1 MGRGSLL
8 TSFEGRISRKRYWI
22 GIIVLMIAMIVLTV
36 VIAYPAGLSLLEE
49 SRGQRLLSFALQ
61 LVFLY
66 PSAALMV
73 KRLHDRNRPGAF
85 ALLLL
90 VPFVT
95 VGLTDLYGITGNALS
110 PNAYDVILTGI
121 LLIVSIWFLVELGF
135 LRGTIGPNRY
145 GPDPLAPSTAA
156 PTA

>member
-1 MGRGSLL
+1 MGLGSLL

-61 LVFLY
+61 LVFVY

-145 GPDPLAPSTAA
+145 GPDPLAPRTAA